1 MFIFTLIPIS
11 ESKQKQSSME
21 ELLLRFGHLGE
32 DIFDSLDDKTLIDC
46 SKVGKTWNS
55 FIKDMKIFW
64 VRIIKKH
71 AKTSTKK
78 HADRIQKWTNLFQK
92 IKMEDVRNILKAAN
106 FSYLLF
112 LSYSIIRRC

>member
-1 MFIFTLIPIS
+1 
-11 ESKQKQSSME
+11 ME

-71 AKTSTKK
+71 AKTSNKNHT
-78 HADRIQKWTNLFQK
+78 DSIQKWTNLFKK
-92 IKMEDVRNILKAAN
+92 INMEDVRKFARKCDNDYC
-106 FSYLLF
+106 FSYTGKTVF
-112 LSYSIIRRC
+112 HWACVHGNESIP